1 MRAAAGFVR
10 RLAVLAVL
18 VGLAAPSFAPGH
30 SLTETD
36 RDCGPIVLGVDHA
49 APKFSAVHPQTQ
61 QDEHCAFCH
70 WHRAFG
76 NAAPMA
82 VVAVVPHLDTALFI
96 AASND
101 RGPTSAVVGL
111 RSARA
116 PPVLDIL

>member
-1 MRAAAGFVR
+1 MR

-36 RDCGPIVLGVDHA
+36 RDCGPVVLGAGHA
-49 APKFSAVHPQTQ
+49 RLKISAAQSPVQ

-82 VVAVVPHLDTALFI
+82 VVAVVPHLD
-96 AASND
+96 AAFSVAVAD
-101 RGPTSAVVGL
+101 DLGSATTVAGL
-111 RSARA
+111 RPTRA
-116 PPVLDIL
+116 PPALDTL